1 MLDNLLRL
9 PSMNNIL
16 KLLNFSLI
24 NNEEIDFDF
33 LKLELVNKESNNNFT
48 PISFYYE
55 PYFNRSSTDL
65 KSICD
70 ITHKPLSEASTQL
83 NDIDDL
89 NEKKKDYI
97 EGSSIFIE
105 NEFFLEK
112 KFEMTDNKFEYNDI
126 TNDIYRFG
134 GTQVDKSTP
143 INSSLVSYSMGTTA
157 NVVFISNRTCYI
169 ANAGDSMSVL
179 YKNCKAIRLNIEHKL
194 SVNKERE
201 RIIKSGT
208 QIINGRISGKL
219 NLTRAIGF

>member
-126 TNDIYRFG
+126 TNDIYRFYSFELPV
-134 GTQVDKSTP
+134 VDTTFRFELPDRENISK
-143 INSSLVSYSMGTTA
+143 NSIRP
-157 NVVFISNRTCYI
+157 FRTH
-169 ANAGDSMSVL
+169 G
-179 YKNCKAIRLNIEHKL
+179 H
-194 SVNKERE
+194 
-201 RIIKSGT
+201 
-208 QIINGRISGKL
+208 
-219 NLTRAIGF
+219 